1 MVAKVCHPVF
11 FVASMVAEVCT
22 ERCFV
27 ASIILPDIVS
37 YSQTRVSELVT
48 LEPKRA
54 IDHKCDEKHESC
66 INAGQTHKFKVRHG
80 PTIAM
85 KTNTYMVK

>member
-1 MVAKVCHPVF
+1 MVAKVCVCHPVF

-37 YSQTRVSELVT
+37 RPHT

-85 KTNTYMVK
+85 NHINKHIQG